1 MPDQEKRVEKV
12 NIGADFTLRYCEY
25 LPWLDLE
32 RGRVRY
38 HPLCHSCGRIAAAS
52 DPGTRGTV
60 SRPGA
65 RLTGNNFNNMSP
77 IVTSVTR
84 TLATVLYCT
93 VLYCAVL
100 YCTVL
105 SPQSPAPST
114 QGGLQYSTVQ
124 YRVQYSTC
132 HRQSPQSPSP
142 SSLGWPPVPS
152 DNIKCL
158 LLLSKCFL
166 DCV

>member
-84 TLATVLYCT
+84 TLATME
-93 VLYCAVL
+93 
-100 YCTVL
+100 
-105 SPQSPAPST
+105 ST
-114 QGGLQYSTVQ
+114 QGGLKYSTVQ
-124 YRVQYSTC
+124 YSTEYSTVHVTDSHLNHPHPLVQGGLQYLQTTLSVC
-132 HRQSPQSPSP
+132 YYCLNV
-142 SSLGWPPVPS
+142 SLIV
-152 DNIKCL
+152 
-158 LLLSKCFL
+158 SKS
-166 DCV
+166 

>member
-1 MPDQEKRVEKV
+1 MIVKLNFRALLELQRHVRHWTRGEETGHSNIYDGELKMPDQEKRVEKV

-77 IVTSVTR
+77 IVTSVTH
-84 TLATVLYCT
+84 TLATME
-93 VLYCAVL
+93 
-100 YCTVL
+100 
-105 SPQSPAPST
+105 ST
-114 QGGLQYSTVQ
+114 
-124 YRVQYSTC
+124 
-132 HRQSPQSPSP
+132 
-142 SSLGWPPVPS
+142 
-152 DNIKCL
+152 
-158 LLLSKCFL
+158 
-166 DCV
+166 

>member
-93 VLYCAVL
+93 VLYCTVL
-100 YCTVL
+100 YCTIL
-105 SPQSPAPST
+105 HCNALDIMYCT
-114 QGGLQYSTVQ
+114 AGLLEL
-124 YRVQYSTC
+124 R
-132 HRQSPQSPSP
+132 
-142 SSLGWPPVPS
+142 G
-152 DNIKCL
+152 
-158 LLLSKCFL
+158 
-166 DCV
+166 